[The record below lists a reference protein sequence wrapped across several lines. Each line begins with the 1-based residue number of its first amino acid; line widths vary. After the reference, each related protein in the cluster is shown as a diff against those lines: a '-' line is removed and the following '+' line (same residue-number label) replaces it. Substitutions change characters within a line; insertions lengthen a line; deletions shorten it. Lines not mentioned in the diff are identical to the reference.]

1 MLICLCLME
10 VLKMQI
16 LIRKFFWTILLC
28 LGLCACSG
36 NEIKDNA
43 QTYPK
48 VSNEP
53 SSKIFSVED
62 VIQTEIETK
71 NGQAYSLNNK
81 ATFA

>member
-1 MLICLCLME
+1 
-10 VLKMQI
+10 MQI

-62 VIQTEIETK
+62 VS
-71 NGQAYSLNNK
+71 GAK
-81 ATFA
+81 AETFA